1 MAAIMY
7 VRSTILP
14 ELAPCVQ
21 ILLSNVLRKFQC
33 PDFYDIPSFKLAGDS
48 FTSRSI
54 VTIWCESNGRS

>member
-21 ILLSNVLRKFQC
+21 ILLSNVLRKF
-33 PDFYDIPSFKLAGDS
+33 PSSDFYDIPSFKLAGDS

-54 VTIWCESNGRS
+54 VTI